1 MKKIVFLLI
10 FTLLI
15 TGSVFAQTGD
25 ETPAP
30 GSTADTDN
38 LTVKLRVEP
47 VNDVEWFMEGPI
59 ETEEE
64 WNTAS
69 NDDNNNEDTKDF
81 GSSSTIKVY
90 PSILTNSNG
99 PVTIKVKGYP
109 LQNGD
114 STIDLTASFGSEE
127 EAVTWTSED
136 AGTYIEISE
145 TDVTEY
151 KRRVFSPALTLSLP
165 KDWQASPGYNTPYQ
179 STLTL
184 EYSTQ

>member
-15 TGSVFAQTGD
+15 TGSVFAHTGE
-25 ETPAP
+25 ETPVP

-99 PVTIKVKGYP
+99 PVTIKIKGNP
-109 LQNGD
+109 LTNGG
-114 STIDLTASFGSEE
+114 STINLEASFGEGNKT
-127 EAVTWTSED
+127 TWTLENRES
-136 AGTYIEISE
+136 YISISE
-145 TDVTEY
+145 TGISDY

-165 KDWQASPGYNTPYQ
+165 TDWAESTGYSTPYQ
-179 STLTL
+179 TTLTL
-184 EYSTQ
+184 EYSTE